1 MVIYSDTSIE
11 DLQNIL
17 YGLVTWEKH
26 PLNIEHAE
34 SYVDDIRS
42 VCDSLDK
49 ISYHAKTTY
58 AAHSHYGKHV
68 YAYKR
73 NRQTTWYIVYN
84 IDFYSNIYVQ
94 KIINNHITVVFAN

>member
-17 YGLVTWEKH
+17 YGLVTWKKH

-34 SYVDDIRS
+34 SYVDDIRV
-42 VCDSLDK
+42 VCDHLDK
-49 ISYHAKTTY
+49 ISYHSETVHAT
-58 AAHSHYGKHV
+58 HLRYGQKV

-73 NRQTTWYIVYN
+73 NRQTTWYIIYN
-84 IDFYSNIYVQ
+84 IDFYNNIYVQ
-94 KIINNHITVVFAN
+94 KIINNHITTGSAN